1 MKSLS
6 AAENFGAVDAEN
18 DDLLLRSFED
28 HEAYTNIRD
37 FRRFLVIGKKG
48 SGKTAIF
55 KHMLLNTERPDY
67 FCFGHIFSDYPWSY
81 HDMQARIGIPDFDRF
96 THSWK
101 YLVLLTASKI
111 ILNQDQSLPFDE
123 LSADSMAKVESFVVD
138 SYGSRDLDVTQIFTP
153 SKQLR
158 LKPYFSVNL
167 GLLKAGTSPENVP
180 MEELPNVVQEVNRNL
195 LEYVLDCLNP
205 DHEYFV
211 CFDQLDLGFDPA
223 EPDYNSRL
231 IGLLLAYRDINARAK
246 EREKKLFI
254 TVFLRDDIYEVLHF
268 EDKNKITENFVST
281 IEWDT
286 PGTNKSLKQLNAWCE
301 L

>member
-1 MKSLS
+1 MKSLT
-6 AAENFGAVDAEN
+6 AVENFGAVDADN
-18 DDLLLRSFED
+18 DDLLLKSFED

-37 FRRFLVIGKKG
+37 FRKFLVIGKKG

-67 FCFGHIFSDYPWSY
+67 FCFGHTFSDYPWSY
-81 HDMQARIGIPDFDRF
+81 HDMQARVGIPDFDRF

-111 ILNQDQSLPFDE
+111 LLNQDQSLPFDE
-123 LSADSMAKVESFVVD
+123 LSTESMSKVESFVVD

-153 SKQLR
+153 SKRLR

-205 DHEYFV
+205 EHEYFV
-211 CFDQLDLGFDPA
+211 CFDQLDLGFDPS

-231 IGLLLAYRDINARAK
+231 IGLLLACRDINIRAK

-268 EDKNKITENFVST
+268 EDKWV
-281 IEWDT
+281 
-286 PGTNKSLKQLNAWCE
+286 
-301 L
+301 